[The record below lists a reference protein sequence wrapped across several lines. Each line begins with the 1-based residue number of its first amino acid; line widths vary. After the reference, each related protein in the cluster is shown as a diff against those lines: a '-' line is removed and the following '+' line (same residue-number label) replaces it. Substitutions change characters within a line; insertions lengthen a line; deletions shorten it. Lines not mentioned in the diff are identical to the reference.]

1 MLKNNAKTVDLLATV
16 SPVAVVA
23 VLGASTAMGKTTT
36 ANAVGSFFR
45 AAAIAV
51 HTVRIETGVRRAE
64 FPAGDTIIDLD
75 HAGDATHLVGAEAS
89 LFDGVWRKIKTAI
102 TGGHVVV
109 IDGGAGGQRL
119 LLDVAGSTGLSSLVA
134 ARGARCWVV
143 VVTTPDPESAR
154 QAAALVADVKERMP
168 EAGIL
173 LAVNYTS
180 PTQRPGIDTPQGR
193 AAAAIL
199 EPLRLPKIDIPFAGA
214 QGLVAFAKSQRS
226 ILEILRADEQQ
237 LVRWSGQGELASL
250 AAQARLAAWWRSV
263 SDQLSRVWRFDAS
276 NR

>member
-1 MLKNNAKTVDLLATV
+1 MPKNNSQIFEMPATDL
-16 SPVAVVA
+16 PVAVVT
-23 VLGASTAMGKTTT
+23 VLGASTAMGKTTA

-45 AAAIAV
+45 SAAVAV

-89 LFDGVWRKIKTAI
+89 LFDGAWRKIKTAI

-119 LLDVAGSTGLSSLVA
+119 LLDVAGSTGLSGLVA

-143 VVTTPDPESAR
+143 VVTIPDPESAR

-168 EAGIL
+168 EAGVL
-173 LAVNYTS
+173 LAVNCIS
-180 PTQRPGIDTPQGR
+180 PTQRPGVDTPQGR
-193 AAAAIL
+193 AVTGIL
-199 EPLRLPKIDIPFAGA
+199 EPLRLQKINIPYAGA

-226 ILEILRADEQQ
+226 IHEILRADEQQ

-250 AAQARLAAWWRSV
+250 NAQAHLAAWWRSV
-263 SDQLSRVWRFDAS
+263 SDQLSQVWRFDAS